1 MAEDDAAIPTG
12 LSVAQARLRMHEIG
26 AARALPTERIA
37 LESALGRVLADD
49 AVAPHDVPGFANSAM
64 DGFALRAADL
74 PGTGAKPFALVGEIF
89 AGASSAVEVMADACV
104 RITTGAPLPRGA
116 DTVAMKEHARV
127 DGNTIFIGAH
137 TGAGANVR
145 PAGEDYRAGELA
157 LPRGTQLTPARL
169 GVLAS
174 FGFATV
180 QVARRP
186 RAILLTTGDE
196 LSAPGSALGP
206 GGIYDSNRYSLGG
219 MLEQHGAELLRHQRL
234 RDDPAA
240 LRDAL
245 LRAGDDADLIVSS
258 GGVSAG
264 EADFMPQL
272 LADIGQVY
280 FWKVRMKPGMP
291 FLCGRVGRALVCGL
305 PGNPVSGYATF
316 LALLKPAL
324 EAMQNARPAAN
335 ALRARLREPLR
346 KNHARS
352 EFRRATLACDD
363 SGVLW
368 ASALAQ
374 QGSGMLRGV
383 AEADALIV
391 LPETAREYAQGEVLE
406 ILPLP
411 GWMAGRV

>member
-1 MAEDDAAIPTG
+1 
-12 LSVAQARLRMHEIG
+12 
-26 AARALPTERIA
+26 
-37 LESALGRVLADD
+37 
-49 AVAPHDVPGFANSAM
+49 
-64 DGFALRAADL
+64 
-74 PGTGAKPFALVGEIF
+74 
-89 AGASSAVEVMADACV
+89 
-104 RITTGAPLPRGA
+104 
-116 DTVAMKEHARV
+116 
-127 DGNTIFIGAH
+127 
-137 TGAGANVR
+137 
-145 PAGEDYRAGELA
+145 
-157 LPRGTQLTPARL
+157 
-169 GVLAS
+169 VLAS
-174 FGFATV
+174 CGPSSAPV
-180 QVARRP
+180 SARP
-186 RAILLTTGDE
+186 RVAVLVTGDE
-196 LSAPGSALGP
+196 LVPPGTALGY
-206 GGIYDSNRYSLGG
+206 GQIHDSNRYALSGLLHG
-219 MLEQHGAELLRHQRL
+219 MGIDVRQSSHV
-234 RDDPAA
+234 RDDPKA
-240 LRDAL
+240 LGDEL
-245 LRAGDDADLIVSS
+245 LEASRTCDVVITS